1 MLIIFW
7 YFISGTFSHNTQH
20 KDDSDNDIQHT
31 DTHQQGL
38 VCDTQHKRNSTIP
51 DCHAECHFAEC
62 SILFFVMLNVIM
74 ISVIMLS
81 VMAL

>member
-7 YFISGTFSHNTQH
+7 DFISGTFSHNTLH
-20 KDDSDNDIQHT
+20 KDNSDSDIQHT
-31 DTHQQGL
+31 DTHQQWL

-51 DCHAECHFAEC
+51 DCHVEY

-74 ISVIMLS
+74 MSVIMLS